1 MKFIKVFCLFIVVFL
16 YGCSSKYVVTFDS
29 DPQGASLIC
38 SGKNWGNTPKK
49 LYYDKSVKKR
59 STINVSDCSANW
71 VSGARKSYPSYL
83 TIYPKG
89 GTIITVSRPR
99 GNGYAEDA
107 RYNLQLR
114 QTEAA
119 ENSTDNSSSSAK
131 GCKKMGDFSGRIYYF
146 NTVICPIG
154 YF

>member
-1 MKFIKVFCLFIVVFL
+1 MNIIKTFLLFFFVFS

-38 SGKNWGNTPKK
+38 SGKNWGHTPKK

-71 VSGARKSYPSYL
+71 VSGVRKSYPSYL
-83 TIYPKG
+83 TIYPEG
-89 GTIITVSRPR
+89 GTITTVSRPR
-99 GNGYAEDA
+99 SAGYSEDA

-119 ENSTDNSSSSAK
+119 ESSTGGGSSTAK
-131 GCKKMGDFSGRIYYF
+131 ACKKMGDFSGRVYYF
-146 NTVICPIG
+146 KTVVCPIG